1 MQSSNKP
8 LFILKHLIFWGT
20 GSISLIVL
28 VLFVGIWQ
36 TSDRLLTKVENFLQP
51 QPVKPQV
58 DIPTLVVKQ
67 IKGVEELTT
76 TVYTMETTVPTSAE
90 RKLGDFVV
98 ATTQLLYIGHGEVRA
113 GIDLSQITTEDIEVS
128 DNKIVINLPP
138 PQILDSKIDVHQSRV
153 YDYNRGFL
161 NLGPD
166 VAPDLQTLAQ
176 QHTLAKIVNSACQ
189 EGILDKANEKAKNA
203 IAQLLANTGY
213 NKIEIKTASLPSST
227 CQNLGTNL

>member
-8 LFILKHLIFWGT
+8 LFILKNIFFWGT
-20 GSISLIVL
+20 GSISLIML
-28 VLFVGIWQ
+28 VFFVGIWQ
-36 TSDRLLTKVENFLQP
+36 TSDRLLNKVESFLHP

-90 RKLGDFVV
+90 RKLGDFVL

-113 GIDLSQITTEDIEVS
+113 GIDLSQITTEDVEVS
-128 DNKIVINLPP
+128 DNKVVINLPP
-138 PQILDSKIDVHQSRV
+138 PQILDSKIDVNHSRV

-166 VAPDLQTLAQ
+166 VAPELQTLAQ
-176 QHTLAKIVNSACQ
+176 QHTLAKIVNTACQ
-189 EGILDKANEKAKNA
+189 EGILNRANEKAKDS
-203 IAQLLANTGY
+203 IAQLLATTGY
-213 NKIEIKTASLPSST
+213 NQVEIKTTSIPAQN
-227 CQNLGTNL
+227 CQNFNAYL

>member
-1 MQSSNKP
+1 MQSSKKP
-8 LFILKHLIFWGT
+8 LFILKHIILWGT
-20 GSISLIVL
+20 GSISLIML
-28 VLFVGIWQ
+28 VFLVGIWQ
-36 TSDRLLTKVENFLQP
+36 TSDRLLTRVENFLRP

-58 DIPTLVVKQ
+58 DIPTLVVQQ

-90 RKLGDFVV
+90 RKLGDFVL

-113 GIDLSQITTEDIEVS
+113 GIDLSQITTKDVKVS
-128 DNKIVINLPP
+128 HNEIVINLPP
-138 PQILDSKIDVHQSRV
+138 PQILDSKIDVHKSRV

-166 VAPDLQTLAQ
+166 VAPHLQTLAQ
-176 QHTLAKIVNSACQ
+176 QQTLAKIVNTACQ
-189 EGILDKANEKAKNA
+189 EGILDIANEKAKDA

-213 NKIEIKTASLPSST
+213 NQIEIETTSLPAKT
-227 CQNLGTNL
+227 CQT